1 MKLSIRHTRLRNQCR
16 SLNSDIFRIHI
27 TNDSQWHCGSSFID
41 SNHYVKSYDL
51 CISPKNVSFWCKDTV
66 KECPLHQNETIL
78 GEMQRS

>member
-27 TNDSQWHCGSSFID
+27 TNDSQWHCGSSFKD
-41 SNHYVKSYDL
+41 SNHY
-51 CISPKNVSFWCKDTV
+51 V
-66 KECPLHQNETIL
+66 KECPLHQNETFL